1 MIEIERILHNG
12 IIPKSFLLPETR
24 CDFYIDEKRKKTWA
38 IAIDLLLK
46 FDSVCKQ
53 HNLRYCLA
61 YGTLLGAIRHNGF
74 IPWDD
79 DIDICMPRKDYEKLQ
94 TLKNAFSSPY
104 FLQTPYTDNGYYYS
118 FCKLRNSKTTAF
130 SKNLRYH
137 MSSYNC
143 NSGMAIDIFCLDK
156 WEKNEKAELLYN
168 DIKSLIIN
176 NSTFMKLKNPD
187 FVNDERVKN
196 YNGADPMTTCRKIQ
210 QLSKTYYEKET
221 KYVSMPTITV
231 YGYRKDI
238 FNIEDFS
245 STIFHKFEGFD
256 FPIPT
261 GYDNILKTI
270 YGNYMEFPPIEKRG
284 KWHTAIIDTE
294 KPYTDYYKRFLGG
307 EKLW

>member
-1 MIEIERILHNG
+1 MTEIERIKKQGLFKPDFFLAEVRNG
-12 IIPKSFLLPETR
+12 FEVDIN
-24 CDFYIDEKRKKTWA
+24 RKKNWA
-38 IAIDLLLK
+38 VSIDILTV
-46 FDSVCKQ
+46 FDKVCKKY
-53 HNLRYCLA
+53 NLQYWLA
-61 YGTLLGAIRHNGF
+61 FGTLLGAIRHNGF

-94 TLKNAFSSPY
+94 TLKDAFFSPF

-118 FCKLRNSKTTAF
+118 FCKLRNSNTTAF

-137 MSSYNC
+137 MSSNNC
-143 NSGMAIDIFCLDK
+143 NSGMAIDIFCVDK

-187 FVNDERVKN
+187 FANDERVIN
-196 YNGADPMTTCRKIQ
+196 YNGADPMTTCREIQ
-210 QLSKTYYEKET
+210 QLSKTYYKKET

-231 YGYRKDI
+231 YGYNKGI
-238 FNIEDFS
+238 FYIEDFS
-245 STIFHKFEGFD
+245 STIIHKFEGFD
-256 FPIPT
+256 FPIPI

-294 KPYTDYYKRFLGG
+294 KPYTDYYKRFNNG